1 MKKKLLSVLALASL
15 GIGITLSSCGG
26 NSGNNGGNGGNN
38 GDEPPVTDTEK
49 LVTDITLTEESKTLG
64 VGATYQLEWTVAP
77 SDADNKDVT
86 FTSSDTKVATVSED
100 GLITAVATGTS
111 TITVSS
117 ADKSDVTA
125 SFALTVEET
134 KYITE
139 VEFYGDNFVEYT
151 IIGTK
156 KGKCYYAPNED
167 HVQLQ
172 WRVIAPEDYNN
183 DEICFYYDEDEISI
197 DENGLVTFLGDDII
211 SNISVFNP
219 KEFAKL
225 GTVPY
230 WELETLC
237 DDFAVINNENAG
249 VEL

>member
-86 FTSSDTKVATVSED
+86 FASSDTKVATVSKE
-100 GLITAVATGTS
+100 GLVTAVAVGTS

-117 ADKSDVTA
+117 ADKSEVTA
-125 SFALTVEET
+125 SFVLTVEDA
-134 KYITE
+134 KYIKEIEILNSTSTFTWE
-139 VEFYGDNFVEYT
+139 DKNNVERVGYEIEMEYTPTYQIEYKIVTPESEYNDDTLIFYGDPSDEYT
-151 IIGTK
+151 VS
-156 KGKCYYAPNED
+156 ED
-167 HVQLQ
+167 
-172 WRVIAPEDYNN
+172 
-183 DEICFYYDEDEISI
+183 
-197 DENGLVTFLGDDII
+197 GLVTFAEGFKGTAFIL
-211 SNISVFNP
+211 VHNP
-219 KEFAKL
+219 EQLSHKGEW
-225 GTVPY
+225 GWQY
-230 WELETLC
+230 
-237 DDFAVINNENAG
+237 DAVGRLHIAIK
-249 VEL
+249 

>member
-1 MKKKLLSVLALASL
+1 MKKKLFSILALASL

-86 FTSSDTKVATVSED
+86 FASSNTKVATVSEE
-100 GLITAVATGTS
+100 GLVTAVAVGTS

-125 SFALTVEET
+125 SFTLTVEDA
-134 KYITE
+134 KYIKEIEILNSTSTYIWE
-139 VEFYGDNFVEYT
+139 DKNDVERVGYEIEMEYAPTYQIEYKIVTPESEYNDDTLIFYGDPSDEYT
-151 IIGTK
+151 VS
-156 KGKCYYAPNED
+156 ED
-167 HVQLQ
+167 
-172 WRVIAPEDYNN
+172 
-183 DEICFYYDEDEISI
+183 
-197 DENGLVTFLGDDII
+197 GLVTFAEGFKDTAFILVHNPEQLSHKGEWGWQYDAVGRLDITI
-211 SNISVFNP
+211 
-219 KEFAKL
+219 K
-225 GTVPY
+225 
-230 WELETLC
+230 
-237 DDFAVINNENAG
+237 
-249 VEL
+249 

>member
-86 FTSSDTKVATVSED
+86 FASSDTSVASVNEE
-100 GLITAVATGTS
+100 GLITALKIGTS

-117 ADKSDVTA
+117 ADKSEVTA
-125 SFALTVEET
+125 SFALTVEDA
-134 KYITE
+134 KYIKEIEILNSTSTYLWTDSNGNE
-139 VEFYGDNFVEYT
+139 RTGYRIEMEYVST
-151 IIGTK
+151 YQIEYKVLT
-156 KGKCYYAPNED
+156 
-167 HVQLQ
+167 
-172 WRVIAPEDYNN
+172 PEEEYNN
-183 DEICFYYDEDEISI
+183 DSLTFYKNDGDDKLYSVSED
-197 DENGLVTFLGDDII
+197 GLVTFAEGFKGNA
-211 SNISVFNP
+211 NILVHNP
-219 KEFAKL
+219 EQLSHKGEW
-225 GTVPY
+225 GWQY
-230 WELETLC
+230 
-237 DDFAVINNENAG
+237 DAVVDLQIKIK
-249 VEL
+249 

>member
-26 NSGNNGGNGGNN
+26 NSGNNGENGGNN

-49 LVTDITLTEESKTLG
+49 LVSDITLTEESKTLG

-117 ADKSDVTA
+117 ADKSDVTV
-125 SFALTVEET
+125 SFALTVEDA
-134 KYITE
+134 KYIKEIEILNSTSTFTWE
-139 VEFYGDNFVEYT
+139 DRNDVERVGYEIEMEYT
-151 IIGTK
+151 PTYQIEYKVLTPK
-156 KGKCYYAPNED
+156 E
-167 HVQLQ
+167 
-172 WRVIAPEDYNN
+172 EYNN
-183 DEICFYYDEDEISI
+183 DTLSFYKQSGDDVPCTVSED
-197 DENGLVTFLGDDII
+197 GLVTFDEGFEDTVVIF
-211 SNISVFNP
+211 VHNP
-219 KEFAKL
+219 EQLSHKGEW
-225 GTVPY
+225 GWQY
-230 WELETLC
+230 
-237 DDFAVINNENAG
+237 DAVACLHITIK
-249 VEL
+249 